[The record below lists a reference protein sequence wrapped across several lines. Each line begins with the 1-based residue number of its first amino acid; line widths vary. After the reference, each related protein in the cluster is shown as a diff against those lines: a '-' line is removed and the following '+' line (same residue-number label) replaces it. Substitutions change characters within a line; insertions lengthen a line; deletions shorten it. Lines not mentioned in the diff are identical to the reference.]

1 MGQAILKGGP
11 LPVGLN
17 MTKSNNEITKS
28 ELPTLGISIEIN
40 FNSSISDSST
50 NGTSHSH
57 I

>member
-17 MTKSNNEITKS
+17 MTESKTEITKS
-28 ELPTLGISIEIN
+28 ESPTLGISIEIN

>member
-17 MTKSNNEITKS
+17 MTESNNEITKS
-28 ELPTLGISIEIN
+28 ELPKLGISIEIN